1 MDGVF
6 LTCILILYVLPAVC
20 LGIIIASF
28 RIKKTRTKIQMI
40 VPSALGLAAIVYVWW
55 ALRQLA
61 GIK

>member
-1 MDGVF
+1 MFHLLTF
-6 LTCILILYVLPAVC
+6 LIAGVC

-28 RIKKTRTKIQMI
+28 GIKKTRTKIQMI